1 MNNPRKPQSQ
11 RQQPIDPLLQQR
23 LQQLGGRRA
32 GAALPPPTAQQPRNP
47 QYRTAAPTQQQPRVQ
62 QPRVQQPRTS
72 SNGASAD
79 ANARI
84 AALAAARGNSKGP
97 AAKSSPSG
105 KRAKPAAKA
114 KLASLGIS
122 AISTIGL
129 AAMFAGQSSETS
141 GGPIVLTNG
150 TLDGSG
156 TTVPAATVPAATVA
170 PTAAPVAAPGDATP
184 TTVAQTVAP
193 TVAPTAAPASGAIVD
208 GTYLGGVSQ
217 NRFGVVQVQVVY
229 TGGQITDVQ
238 ILQYPDGDRRSLRIS
253 QQALPMLIDEALTA
267 QSAQVDTIGGA
278 TYTSRSYRDSL
289 QSAIDAAKAASG
301 ITG

>member
-32 GAALPPPTAQQPRNP
+32 GAALPPPTAQQPQQSRNP
-47 QYRTAAPTQQQPRVQ
+47 QARTAQPTQQQ
-62 QPRVQQPRTS
+62 RVQQPRTS

-156 TTVPAATVPAATVA
+156 TTVPTATVPAATVA
-170 PTAAPVAAPGDATP
+170 PTAAPVAAPGDTP

>member
-23 LQQLGGRRA
+23 LQQLGGRRV
-32 GAALPPPTAQQPRNP
+32 GATLPPPTAP
-47 QYRTAAPTQQQPRVQ
+47 QRTQQQPRVAQQQQQQRTQQ
-62 QPRVQQPRTS
+62 QPRVAP

-84 AALAAARGNSKGP
+84 AALAAARGTSKGP
-97 AAKSSPSG
+97 AGKPSPSG

-114 KLASLGIS
+114 KMMSLGIS
-122 AISTIGL
+122 AVSTIGL
-129 AAMFAGQSSETS
+129 AAMFAGQGSPTA
-141 GGPIVLTNG
+141 GGSIVLTNG
-150 TLDGSG
+150 TLAGG
-156 TTVPAATVPAATVA
+156 
-170 PTAAPVAAPGDATP
+170 TAAPVATAATTATTAAPVAEGGADTP

-193 TVAPTAAPASGAIVD
+193 TVAPTAAPVSGGIVD
-208 GTYLGGVSQ
+208 GTYAGGVSQ
-217 NRFGVVQVQVVY
+217 NRFGVVQVQVIY
-229 TGGQITDVQ
+229 SGGQISDVQ

-253 QQALPMLIDEALTA
+253 QAALPMLIDEALSA
-267 QSAQVDTIGGA
+267 QSSQVDTIGGA